1 MAEIKVSIGGTP
13 SVQAS
18 TGGAAYLGKGDP
30 GVGIEDI
37 AFVREDV
44 EGNVYRIYL
53 TDGTSYY
60 FTAPKGAE
68 GQRGE
73 PGVPG
78 TPGAAGEPGA
88 DGKDGKDG
96 TNGKD
101 GAPGAAGTPGV
112 VISSEEPTDEAHPVW
127 IDPDGEAD
135 NLDITLGVSGAKV
148 GQTVEITEI
157 DSDGRPT
164 AWAAVDAPS
173 GGSEKWELIRH
184 ILIPDGAAETTALTI
199 NTDEDG
205 NAFALKKARLIQNF
219 PKYTGETTV
228 PKWSF
233 TMVNGITSGAQ
244 APLVYTS
251 GLVTPKESAAAT
263 GVYEVDLT
271 MPGYQAEQAW
281 RWGGSG
287 ARGNFVPY
295 YDARKLN
302 GAEAIMSIGGT
313 AMLIY
318 PGCEFYLYGVRA

>member
-1 MAEIKVSIGGTP
+1 MAEINVNIGSTP

-37 AFVREDV
+37 AFVREDA

-96 TNGKD
+96 TDGKD
-101 GAPGAAGTPGV
+101 GDPGAPGTPGV

-148 GQTVEITEI
+148 GQIVEITEV

-164 AWAAVDAPS
+164 AWAAVDASS

-184 ILIPDGAAETTALTI
+184 ILIPEGAAEANALTI
-199 NTDEDG
+199 NADEDG
-205 NAFALKKARLIQNF
+205 KPFALKKLRLYTTL
-219 PKYTGETTV
+219 PAYTGTSTI
-228 PKWSF
+228 PGFSF
-233 TMVNGITSGAQ
+233 TMLNGITSGAQ
-244 APLVYTS
+244 SPLCYTS
-251 GLVTPKESAAAT
+251 GLPMPDKTKKHT
-263 GVYEVDLT
+263 GSFEVDLT
-271 MPGYQAEQAW
+271 MPGYQIERVARFAGTGNRPAETLYY
-281 RWGGSG
+281 G
-287 ARGNFVPY
+287 AR
-295 YDARKLN
+295 RLN
-302 GAEAIMSIGGT
+302 GAETIFSVGGT